1 MSEKIKKELEKN
13 KKLKELEDSREDK
26 FLEFIGGKI
35 ILYILTIIILLGI
48 AIYLYTEISY
58 IFINSLTKSCV
69 VNK

>member
-35 ILYILTIIILLGI
+35 ILYTNH
-48 AIYLYTEISY
+48 YYFTRYRY
-58 IFINSLTKSCV
+58 IFIY
-69 VNK
+69 

>member
-48 AIYLYTEISY
+48 AIYLYT
-58 IFINSLTKSCV
+58 
-69 VNK
+69 